1 MRSIYICRSTCNLK
15 PLSSVYY
22 GKTIDKNKVSL
33 FELFSQRKKI
43 MQKRNDVRRSSGAKA
58 VVIDNRLLLMKYR
71 LLLLL
76 TLILGAVTALGLHF
90 IFVH

>member
-1 MRSIYICRSTCNLK
+1 
-15 PLSSVYY
+15 
-22 GKTIDKNKVSL
+22 
-33 FELFSQRKKI
+33 

>member
-1 MRSIYICRSTCNLK
+1 
-15 PLSSVYY
+15 
-22 GKTIDKNKVSL
+22 
-33 FELFSQRKKI
+33 

-58 VVIDNRLLLMKYR
+58 VAIDNRLLLMKYR

-76 TLILGAVTALGLHF
+76 TLILGAVSALGLHF